1 MNKELNVQ
9 DNSKISLELIKN
21 LKYILQRI
29 IDSKYAEMSINQ
41 LWIMKDN

>member
-41 LWIMKDN
+41 LMDYEG